1 MLSWDEGEG
10 EFGVMESDSVRS
22 TGEFTVVDMWVEGKL
37 RCISVSRDAI
47 DGFQRLSPERAAA
60 LTDEDRREF
69 VRTHLGQIVAAA
81 KTQLQSMDPTADSI
95 VIGNV
100 QAGGSAPEAGGDRRR
115 GSERRK
121 GDRRKVNRPVARERR
136 SGRDRR
142 KS

>member
-1 MLSWDEGEG
+1 
-10 EFGVMESDSVRS
+10 MESDSVRS
-22 TGEFTVVDMWVEGKL
+22 AGEFTVVDMWVEGKL

-47 DGFQRLSPERAAA
+47 EGFLRLSPERAAA

-81 KTQLQSMDPTADSI
+81 KTQLQSLDPTADSI
-95 VIGNV
+95 VIGTV
-100 QAGGSAPEAGGDRRR
+100 QGSSTAVETAGDRRR
-115 GSERRK
+115 GGERRK